1 MPGLNDALDRF
12 VGAALAVNRPVTL
25 MNHATGPHAF
35 DVFDD
40 TKTSRDIVKR
50 ILAFLQLHLSAA

>member
-1 MPGLNDALDRF
+1 MPGPNDALDRF

-35 DVFDD
+35 DLFDD
-40 TKTSRDIVKR
+40 TRTSRDIVKR
-50 ILAFLQLHLSAA
+50 VLAFLQFHLSAA

>member
-12 VGAALAVNRPVTL
+12 VGAALAADLPVTL

-35 DVFDD
+35 DLFDD
-40 TKTSRDIVKR
+40 TTTSRDIVKCM
-50 ILAFLQLHLSAA
+50 LAFLQLHLAAA